1 MVEVEHDG
9 DTCHKEQEEYY
20 PELLDNTLVAV
31 SLPEEPYQAENQRQA
46 VEYIMPLVILEI
58 LWEQFLIAY
67 EQVVDERNAGN
78 PVAMFYFSGAL
89 YVVLPSGKVPH
100 EVTPVHEVQLVG
112 EEELDI
118 LPLGGHI
125 YHYHFP
131 ALVVRHVIAFDVYP
145 LLVERGV

>member
-1 MVEVEHDG
+1 MSFIVF
-9 DTCHKEQEEYY
+9 
-20 PELLDNTLVAV
+20 
-31 SLPEEPYQAENQRQA
+31 
-46 VEYIMPLVILEI
+46 EI
-58 LWEQFLIAY
+58 LRKQFLITY
-67 EQVVDERNAGN
+67 QQVVDKRNPRN

-100 EVTPVHEVQLVG
+100 KVTPVHEVQLVG

-125 YHYHFP
+125 YHYHFS
-131 ALVVRHVIAFDVYP
+131 ALVVRNVISFDVYP